1 MNGKNISVVFKK
13 AKATSH
19 YTKVYIMCCSSDI
32 CAGVVSPLTLHPHY
46 TTLHQEAKKRQDGA
60 ETAERVKCGVV
71 WVKCDA

>member
-1 MNGKNISVVFKK
+1 MYVIYCNSGVYVGVVF
-13 AKATSH
+13 A
-19 YTKVYIMCCSSDI
+19 
-32 CAGVVSPLTLHPHY
+32 LTLHPHY